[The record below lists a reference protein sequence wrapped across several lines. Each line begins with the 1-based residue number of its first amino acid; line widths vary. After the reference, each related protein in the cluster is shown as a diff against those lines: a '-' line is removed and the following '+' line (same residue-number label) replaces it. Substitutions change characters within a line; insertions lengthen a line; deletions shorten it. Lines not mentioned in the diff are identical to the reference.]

1 MACSVLGSGLTE
13 NMHSSAGG
21 TQLDEDSVYRD
32 RPCNRVMCLYGA
44 CLRERGSVGQ
54 SRSVC
59 TYLAPRQHMCWLHMC
74 HHAAVQLRG
83 LCWHVACL
91 LVLGVCCYYVC
102 QDLKCR
108 RMSLCMETCMHR

>member
-1 MACSVLGSGLTE
+1 VACSVLGSGLTE

-59 TYLAPRQHMCWLHMC
+59 TYL
-74 HHAAVQLRG
+74 QLRG